1 MSEKEQSNSLS
12 TKRKRL
18 IFGVSIPIF
27 LMGLVSLF
35 TDISSESIQS
45 ILPLFIL
52 DIGGSVLALG
62 IISGITNAIA
72 NILKGITGWMSD
84 KINRRK
90 PFIVA
95 GYSLSNLSKPLIGL
109 SPSWEMVL
117 GLKTT
122 DRIGKG
128 LRTSSRDA
136 LISYYAEKKGRAF
149 GLHRAM
155 DTLGAVFGS
164 LLAFILLYFAW
175 TYSQIIFF
183 SIIPGLIAIALI
195 LPVKDISSRE
205 LVKKSEKRSKKEKME
220 KIDKNFIKLIVIL
233 GVIEFASLD
242 VVFLILRAADY
253 VPIDLI
259 FLIPI
264 FYLILN
270 LVYTIFAPING
281 SLSDKVGRKPIIVLG
296 LSILLISC
304 IILAFPI
311 QVSPFSIVLIII
323 IYIMHGFYLA
333 SVDPISRAYIADL
346 AGKEKR
352 GRAYG
357 YYYFSVGFI
366 SMVEALVFGFIYS
379 AFSYTWAFI
388 YISILLAVCII
399 IFAITD
405 FSKIIKKAEK

>member
-1 MSEKEQSNSLS
+1 MAINNQSNSKS
-12 TKRKRL
+12 IKKQRL
-18 IFGVSIPIF
+18 IFGVSIPVV

-52 DIGGSVLALG
+52 EIGGNVLVLG
-62 IISGITNAIA
+62 LISGITNAIA
-72 NILKGITGWMSD
+72 NVLKGITGWMSD
-84 KINRRK
+84 KINKRK

-128 LRTSSRDA
+128 LRTSSRDT
-136 LISYYAEKKGRAF
+136 LISYYATKKGKAF

-164 LLAFILLYFAW
+164 LLSFLLLYLAW
-175 TYSQIIFF
+175 SYSQIIFF
-183 SIIPGLIAIALI
+183 SIIPGLIAVALL
-195 LPVKDISSRE
+195 LPIKDVSPEE
-205 LVKKSEKRSKKEKME
+205 LDKKLKKKKQKEKME
-220 KIDKNFIKLIVIL
+220 KIDRNFIKLIVIL

-242 VVFLILRAADY
+242 VVFLILRARDY
-253 VPIDLI
+253 IPSDLI
-259 FLIPI
+259 YLIPV

-270 LVYTIFAPING
+270 IVYTIFSPING
-281 SLSDKVGRKPIIVLG
+281 SLSDKFGRKPIIIIG
-296 LSILLISC
+296 LSILLVSC
-304 IILAFPI
+304 VILAFPVE
-311 QVSPFSIVLIII
+311 VSLFSVVLIII
-323 IYIMHGFYLA
+323 IYIMHGFYLS

-366 SMVEALVFGFIYS
+366 SMVEALIFSYIYS
-379 AFSYTWAFI
+379 AFSFTWAFI
-388 YISILLAVCII
+388 YISILLAVCIV

-405 FSKIIKKAEK
+405 FSKIMKKS

>member
-1 MSEKEQSNSLS
+1 MSAKKQSNSLS
-12 TKRKRL
+12 TKKKRL
-18 IFGVSIPIF
+18 IFGVSIPVF

-52 DIGGSVLALG
+52 EIGGSVLALG

-84 KINRRK
+84 KINKRK

-205 LVKKSEKRSKKEKME
+205 LAKKSEIKSKKERME

-253 VPIDLI
+253 VPVDLI

-270 LVYTIFAPING
+270 LVYTIFSPING
-281 SLSDKVGRKPIIVLG
+281 SLSDKIGRKPIIVVG
-296 LSILLISC
+296 LLILLVSC

-311 QVSPFSIVLIII
+311 QVSLFSIVLIII

-366 SMVEALVFGFIYS
+366 SMVEALVFGYIYS
-379 AFSYTWAFI
+379 VFSYTWAFI
-388 YISILLAVCII
+388 YIAIILAVCIV
-399 IFAITD
+399 IFTITD